1 MKLFTTYPVSMDV
14 ANMSNYNKQTRQEIW
29 EYEEM
34 IGLPVAN
41 LDDDKGKRLCISP
54 KLAYFLLTPNLS

>member
-1 MKLFTTYPVSMDV
+1 MDV
-14 ANMSNYNKQTRQEIW
+14 ANMNNYNKQTRQEIW